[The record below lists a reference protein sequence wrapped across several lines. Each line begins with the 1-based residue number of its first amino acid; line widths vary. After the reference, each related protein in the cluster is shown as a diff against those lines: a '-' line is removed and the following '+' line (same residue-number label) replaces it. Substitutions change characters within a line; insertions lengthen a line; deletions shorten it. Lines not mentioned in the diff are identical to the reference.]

1 MKKIIL
7 DTNAYTAFLAGDAK
21 VLEALAGAEIVFFSV
36 FVLGELFAGFKG
48 GTKETANLELL
59 TRFLNKPSVQPLN
72 ATPETATVFGQLK
85 AALKKAGTPLP
96 INDVWIAAHAV
107 ETGATL
113 VTYDSHFRKIMGLK
127 LWPSPPTA

>member
-1 MKKIIL
+1 MKKIVL
-7 DTNAYTAFLAGDAK
+7 DTNCYAAFLSGDAK
-21 VLEALAGAEIVFFSV
+21 VLEALAAAEIVFLSV

-48 GTKETANLELL
+48 GNREAANRELL
-59 TRFLNKPSVQPLN
+59 ERFLRKPTVQALN
-72 ATPETATVFGQLK
+72 ATAETAAVFGQIK

-113 VTYDSHFRKIMGLK
+113 VSYDSHFEKIIGLK
-127 LWPSPPTA
+127 IWQPSAT

>member
-1 MKKIIL
+1 MKRILL
-7 DTNAYTAFLAGDAK
+7 DTNCYTAFLAGDTK
-21 VLEALAGAEIVFFSV
+21 VLDALAGAEVVFLSV

-48 GTKETANLELL
+48 GNREAANRELL
-59 TRFLNKPSVQPLN
+59 ARFLRKPSVQVLN
-72 ATPETATVFGQLK
+72 ATAETAEVFGQLK

-113 VTYDSHFRKIMGLK
+113 VSYDNHFEKIIGLK
-127 LWPSPPTA
+127 IW

>member
-1 MKKIIL
+1 MKKIVL
-7 DTNAYTAFLAGDAK
+7 DTNGYTAFLAGDER
-21 VLEALAGAEIVFFSV
+21 VLAALAGAEIVFLSV

-48 GTKETANLELL
+48 GSREAANRELL
-59 TRFLNKPSVQPLN
+59 ERFLRKPTVQVLN
-72 ATPETATVFGQLK
+72 ATAETASVFGQLK

-113 VTYDSHFRKIMGLK
+113 VSYDNHFEKIIGLK
-127 LWPSPPTA
+127 IWQSHTA

>member
-1 MKKIIL
+1 MKKIVL
-7 DTNAYTAFLAGDAK
+7 DTNCYTAFLAGDAK
-21 VLEALAGAEIVFFSV
+21 VLAALASAEIVFLSI

-48 GTKETANLELL
+48 GSKESANRELL
-59 TRFLNKPSVQPLN
+59 MRFLKKPSVQVLN
-72 ATPETATVFGQLK
+72 ATAETAAVFGQIK

-113 VTYDSHFRKIMGLK
+113 VTYDSHFEKIIGLK
-127 LWPSPPTA
+127 IW

>member
-1 MKKIIL
+1 MKKIVL
-7 DTNAYTAFLAGDAK
+7 DTNAYTAFLAGDARA
-21 VLEALAGAEIVFFSV
+21 LEALAAAEIVFVSV
-36 FVLGELFAGFKG
+36 FVMGELFAGFKG
-48 GTKETANLELL
+48 GTKEAANLELL
-59 TRFLNKPSVQPLN
+59 ARFLGKPSVHVLN

-113 VTYDSHFRKIMGLK
+113 VSYDNHFTKIMGLK
-127 LWPSPPTA
+127 LWL

>member
-1 MKKIIL
+1 MKKIVL
-7 DTNAYTAFLAGDAK
+7 DTNCYTAFLAGDAK
-21 VLEALAGAEIVFFSV
+21 VLAALASAEIVFLSV

-48 GTKETANLELL
+48 GSKESANRELL
-59 TRFLNKPSVQPLN
+59 MRFLKKPSVQVLN
-72 ATPETATVFGQLK
+72 ATAETAAVFGRIK

-113 VTYDSHFRKIMGLK
+113 VSYDSHFEKIIGLK
-127 LWPSPPTA
+127 IW